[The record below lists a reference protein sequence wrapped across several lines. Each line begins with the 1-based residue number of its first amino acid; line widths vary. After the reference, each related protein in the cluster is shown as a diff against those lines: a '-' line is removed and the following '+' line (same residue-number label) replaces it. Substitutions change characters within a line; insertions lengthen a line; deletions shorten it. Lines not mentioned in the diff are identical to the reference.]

1 MPIWEKDKRK
11 HMSTTDSNAYISNV
25 KQEHQTTPLLEV
37 RNVTGGYSHAQI
49 LNGVSFKVESG
60 QIVSIVGPNGAGKS
74 TLMKAIFGLVRVTGG
89 QVILEGKTITNVP
102 PETLVKRGMGY
113 VPQVKNVFPSLSVSE
128 NLEMGAYIRKD
139 NYQARREEIFHLFP
153 DLRENERKP
162 AGLLSGGQRNMLAMA
177 RALMLNTRVLLL
189 DEPTAGLAPRVM
201 LAVWER
207 IQSIRDSGV
216 AVLIVEQNTRMALER
231 STYGYVLVTGC
242 NRFEGP
248 GPELLAKKEVAQL
261 YLGHES

>member
-1 MPIWEKDKRK
+1 
-11 HMSTTDSNAYISNV
+11 MSTTDSNVQASGIQ
-25 KQEHQTTPLLEV
+25 QEPRPTPLLEV
-37 RNVTGGYSHAQI
+37 RNVTGGYGHAQI
-49 LNGVSFKVESG
+49 LNGVSFKLEPG

-74 TLMKAIFGLVRVTGG
+74 TLMKAIFGLVRVTSG
-89 QVILEGKTITNVP
+89 QVVLEGKTITNMP

-113 VPQVKNVFPSLSVSE
+113 VPQVKNIFPSLTVSE
-128 NLEMGAYIRKD
+128 NLEMGAYTRKD
-139 NYQARREEIFHLFP
+139 NYQSRREEVFSLFP
-153 DLRENERKP
+153 DLRESQRKP

-177 RALMLNTRVLLL
+177 RALMLNTRVLML

-201 LAVWER
+201 LSVWER

-231 STYGYVLVTGC
+231 STYSYVLVTGR

-248 GPELLAKKEVAQL
+248 GTELLARKEVAQL

>member
-1 MPIWEKDKRK
+1 
-11 HMSTTDSNAYISNV
+11 MSITDHNPHGPDV
-25 KQEHQTTPLLEV
+25 KQEHHPTPLLEV
-37 RNVTGGYSHAQI
+37 RNVTGGYGHAQI
-49 LNGVSFKVESG
+49 LNGISFKVEPG

-89 QVILEGKTITNVP
+89 QVMLEGRTITNVP

-113 VPQVKNVFPSLSVSE
+113 VPQVKNIFPSLSVRE

-139 NYQARREEIFHLFP
+139 NYQPHLEEIFHLFP
-153 DLRENERKP
+153 DLSESRRKP

-189 DEPTAGLAPRVM
+189 DEPTAGLAPRVT
-201 LAVWER
+201 LTVWGR
-207 IQSIRDSGV
+207 IQAIRDSGV
-216 AVLIVEQNTRMALER
+216 AVLVVEQNTRMALER
-231 STYGYVLVTGC
+231 SAYGYVLVTGR

-248 GPELLAKKEVAQL
+248 GSELLARKEVAQL

>member
-1 MPIWEKDKRK
+1 
-11 HMSTTDSNAYISNV
+11 MSITDHNAHGRDV
-25 KQEHQTTPLLEV
+25 KQEHQSTPLLEV
-37 RNVTGGYSHAQI
+37 RNVTGGYGHAQI
-49 LNGVSFKVESG
+49 LNGVSFKLEPG

-89 QVILEGKTITNVP
+89 QVVLEGRTITNVP

-113 VPQVKNVFPSLSVSE
+113 VPQLKNIFPSLSVSE

-139 NYQARREEIFHLFP
+139 NYQPRLEEIFHLFP
-153 DLRENERKP
+153 DLSESRRKP

-189 DEPTAGLAPRVM
+189 DEPTAGLAPRVT

-207 IQSIRDSGV
+207 IQAIRDSGV

-231 STYGYVLVTGC
+231 SAYGYVLVTGR

-248 GPELLAKKEVAQL
+248 GSELLARKEVAQL

>member
-1 MPIWEKDKRK
+1 
-11 HMSTTDSNAYISNV
+11 MSTTDSNVHEAHV
-25 KQEHQTTPLLEV
+25 KQEHSSAPLLEV
-37 RNVTGGYSHAQI
+37 HDVTGGYGHAQI
-49 LNGVSFKVESG
+49 LNGISFKVEPG

-102 PETLVKRGMGY
+102 PETLVRRGMGY
-113 VPQVKNVFPSLSVSE
+113 VPQVKNIFPSLSVNE

-139 NYQARREEIFHLFP
+139 NYQSRREEIFSLFP
-153 DLRENERKP
+153 DLRESQRKP

-189 DEPTAGLAPRVM
+189 DEPTAGLAPRM
-201 LAVWER
+201 TLAVWER

-216 AVLIVEQNTRMALER
+216 AILIVEQNTRMALER
-231 STYGYVLVTGC
+231 STYGYVLVTGR

-248 GPELLAKKEVAQL
+248 GLELLARKEVAQL
-261 YLGHES
+261 YLGHEE

>member
-1 MPIWEKDKRK
+1 MP
-11 HMSTTDSNAYISNV
+11 TTDYNADV
-25 KQEHQTTPLLEV
+25 PDARQQQHPTPLLEV
-37 RNVTGGYSHAQI
+37 RNVTGGYGHAQI
-49 LNGVSFKVESG
+49 LNGVSFKVAPG

-74 TLMKAIFGLVRVTGG
+74 TLMKAIFGLLRVTGG
-89 QVILEGKTITNVP
+89 QVVLEGNTITNVP
-102 PETLVKRGMGY
+102 PETLVRRGMGY
-113 VPQVKNVFPSLSVSE
+113 VPQVKNIFPSLTVSE

-139 NYQARREEIFHLFP
+139 NYQPRLEEIFHLFP
-153 DLRENERKP
+153 DLRESQRKP
-162 AGLLSGGQRNMLAMA
+162 AGLLSGGRRNMLAMA

-207 IQSIRDSGV
+207 IQAIRDSGV

-231 STYGYVLVTGC
+231 SAYGYVLVTGR
-242 NRFEGP
+242 NRFEGS
-248 GPELLAKKEVAQL
+248 GSELLARKEVARL

>member
-1 MPIWEKDKRK
+1 MSITDHNAHGSDVHQK
-11 HMSTTDSNAYISNV
+11 HYS
-25 KQEHQTTPLLEV
+25 TPLLEV
-37 RNVTGGYSHAQI
+37 QNVTGGYGHVQI
-49 LNGVSFKVESG
+49 LNGVSFTLEPG

-89 QVILEGKTITNVP
+89 QVVLEGRTITNVP

-113 VPQVKNVFPSLSVSE
+113 VPQVKNIFPSLSVSE

-139 NYQARREEIFHLFP
+139 NYQPRLEEIFHLFP
-153 DLRENERKP
+153 DLREGRRKP

-189 DEPTAGLAPRVM
+189 DEPTSGLAPRVT
-201 LAVWER
+201 LTVWER

-231 STYGYVLVTGC
+231 SAYGYVLVTGR

-248 GPELLAKKEVAQL
+248 GSELLARKEVAQL